1 MMVREEVV
9 MRTFKVEMEE
19 GTMEEVG
26 GEGVGRE
33 FSTGDLGVDQ

>member
-19 GTMEEVG
+19 GTMEEVL

-33 FSTGDLGVDQ
+33 FSIEDLGVDQ